1 MDTGISWSD
10 DGTEWAYVGS
20 DQKRIINAIH
30 RLKEQRPGEV
40 EIMAEPEDNDGCIY
54 AKVPRSW
61 IRIAPPRQVSED
73 TRARSA
79 EHLRNLR
86 SSQRK
91 TT

>member
-20 DQKRIINAIH
+20 DQKRIVNAIH
-30 RLKEQRPGEV
+30 RLKEQRPAEV
-40 EIMAEPEDNDGCIY
+40 KILEEPVDNDGCIY

-61 IRIAPPRQVSED
+61 IRIAPPRQMSESA
-73 TRARSA
+73 RERSA
-79 EHLRNLR
+79 ERLRNLR